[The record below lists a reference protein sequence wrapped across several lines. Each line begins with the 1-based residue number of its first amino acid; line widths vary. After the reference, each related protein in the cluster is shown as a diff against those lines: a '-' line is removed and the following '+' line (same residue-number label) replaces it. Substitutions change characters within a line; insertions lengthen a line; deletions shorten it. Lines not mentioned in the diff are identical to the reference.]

1 MIYLYLAVAIISEVI
16 ATMALKYSD
25 GFTRVVP
32 SIIVLIGYSC
42 AFFFLS
48 IVLRQLPV
56 GITYAIWAG
65 LGIVLTTLASSL
77 LLNQKLDAAAFAGM
91 GLIITGVCIINLF
104 SKSISR

>member
-1 MIYLYLAVAIISEVI
+1 MIYLYLAVAVFSEVI

-91 GLIITGVCIINLF
+91 GLIIAGVCIINLF

>member
-25 GFTRVVP
+25 GFTRLVP
-32 SIIVLIGYSC
+32 SIIVLICYSC

-104 SKSISR
+104 SKSVSR

>member
-32 SIIVLIGYSC
+32 SIVVLIGYSC

-65 LGIVLTTLASSL
+65 LGIVLTTLASNL

>member
-65 LGIVLTTLASSL
+65 LGIVLTTLASNL

>member
-25 GFTRVVP
+25 WFTRVVP

>member
-25 GFTRVVP
+25 GFTRLVP

-65 LGIVLTTLASSL
+65 LGIVLTTLASSV
-77 LLNQKLDAAAFAGM
+77 LLNQRLDAAAFAGM

>member
-25 GFTRVVP
+25 GFTRVAP
-32 SIIVLIGYSC
+32 SIVVLIGYSC

-48 IVLRQLPV
+48 MVLRQLPV

-65 LGIVLTTLASSL
+65 LGIVLTTLASNL

>member
-25 GFTRVVP
+25 GFSRVVP